1 MKRFV
6 LTKEL
11 KNEIIELSKDNHIRG
26 IKDKLSEDIS
36 YFLIRKFI
44 VKNKIPY
51 KKYFPINLK
60 NDIEDKIRCSDIRT
74 YKNLKEYIN
83 NCNAL
88 NQLPSLY
95 RLINTCKKKN
105 VQRRLIDDLLD
116 KREKLLKKG
125 AM

>member
-60 NDIEDKIRCSDIRT
+60 NDIEDKIRIH
-74 YKNLKEYIN
+74 K
-83 NCNAL
+83 
-88 NQLPSLY
+88 
-95 RLINTCKKKN
+95 
-105 VQRRLIDDLLD
+105 
-116 KREKLLKKG
+116 
-125 AM
+125 